1 MVLTSH
7 SDAEFHNES
16 KGRSQAGD
24 DIFLAEDE
32 PVPRWN
38 GLILTIAQVIKN
50 FMSSAAEA
58 ELGTI
63 FIKAK
68 ELVPIHQTMID
79 MGWPQLPIPIQT
91 DNYSAAGVAN
101 KSIIA
106 RKTNSMELR
115 LH

>member
-1 MVLTSH
+1 MEWAHINHRPSH
-7 SDAEFHNES
+7 
-16 KGRSQAGD
+16 
-24 DIFLAEDE
+24 
-32 PVPRWN
+32 
-38 GLILTIAQVIKN
+38 KN
-50 FMSSAAEA
+50 FHVISRQT
-58 ELGTI
+58 ELGPI
-63 FIKAK
+63 LIKAK